1 MRRFFPVI
9 FFLLAGSVLA
19 EDRRVEVAGQELV
32 FAEQG
37 AAPIAWRS
45 CFPDCND
52 PHSAHAIWFTPGD
65 GYMRWSVA
73 GQPTASEQLASAVF
87 SLAVDASDD
96 HVLITASSAE
106 MFGGRPVIIHYRF
119 PRQGYSIDISVESA
133 LSLQLEL
140 ATGTGLIPEQLPG
153 FGSIYSQVDSVVF
166 TTDDLTYIE
175 PEDGKTVS
183 TQLHSGSWFGLR
195 NQYWLWLINPSLQN
209 TGRTTT
215 VAANIPLIRVG
226 EPAEGNQP
234 HFRLYVGPTEI
245 ESLRAASVNLDGV
258 LFAFLWDWLRWLCF
272 GLLYLLGWLTGWV
285 GNYGLAII
293 LLSLVVKILMYPLT
307 AIADRWQAQVN
318 ATSSLLKPQ
327 LDEIKQNYKGEEAHN
342 KVLDVYRENGVHQL
356 YTLKSLFGFLIQIPV
371 FIAAFDML
379 AENFVLREAT
389 FLWITDLTK
398 PDRFMALPF
407 ELPFF
412 GAYLNILPVV
422 MTLLTI
428 LAAVVQQEK
437 ELTPQL
443 MKEQRLK
450 LYLMAAA
457 FFILFY
463 TFPAGMV
470 LYWTANNLFHLLKI
484 LPARLLSNSGK

>member
-1 MRRFFPVI
+1 MRRCLPLI

-19 EDRRVEVAGQELV
+19 EDRRVEVAGQELI
-32 FAEQG
+32 FAKQG
-37 AAPIAWRS
+37 AAPIAWHS

-52 PHSAHAIWFTPGD
+52 PESARATWFTPGD
-65 GYMRWSVA
+65 GHMRWSVA
-73 GQPTASEQLASAVF
+73 GQPAVTEQLASAVF
-87 SLAVDASDD
+87 SLAIDEADD
-96 HVLITASSAE
+96 HVLISASSAE
-106 MFGGRPVIIHYRF
+106 SFGGRPVVIRYRL
-119 PRQGYSIDISVESA
+119 PRQGYSIDITVESA

-140 ATGTGLIPEQLPG
+140 ATGKSFIPEQLPG

-166 TTDDLTYIE
+166 TTGDLENIE
-175 PEDGKTVS
+175 PEDGETVS
-183 TQLHSGSWFGLR
+183 TQLHPESWFGVR
-195 NQYWLWLINPSLQN
+195 NQYWLWLINPDQQT
-209 TGRTTT
+209 TGSTAYLA
-215 VAANIPLIRVG
+215 VNNPLIRVG
-226 EPAEGNQP
+226 EPAQGNQP
-234 HFRLYVGPTEI
+234 QFHLYAGPTEN
-245 ESLRAASVNLDGV
+245 ESLRAAGVNLDAF
-258 LFAFLWDWLRWLCF
+258 LFAFLWDWLRWLSL
-272 GLLYLLGWLTGWV
+272 GLLYLLGWLYGWV

-293 LLSLVVKILMYPLT
+293 LLSLAVKILMYPLT

-318 ATSSLLKPQ
+318 ATSSLLKPR
-327 LDEIKQNYKGEEAHN
+327 LDEIKQNHKGEEAHN
-342 KVLDVYRENGVHQL
+342 KVLEVYREHSVHQF
-356 YTLKSLFGFLIQIPV
+356 YTMKSLFGFLIQIPV

-379 AENFVLREAT
+379 AGNFVLREAT
-389 FLWITDLTK
+389 FLWIADLTK

-443 MKEQRLK
+443 MKAQRLK

-484 LPARLLSNSGK
+484 LPARLLSNTGN